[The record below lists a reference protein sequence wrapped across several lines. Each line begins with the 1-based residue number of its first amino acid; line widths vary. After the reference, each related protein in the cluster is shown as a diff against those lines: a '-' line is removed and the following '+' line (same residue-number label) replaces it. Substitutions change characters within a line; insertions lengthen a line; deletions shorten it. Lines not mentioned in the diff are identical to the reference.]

1 MRARALARETMESV
15 KKSGHRGLGLAQS
28 GVMNDRTS
36 LQAIDSASGH
46 VPCEPDGDPP
56 LRASQ
61 FTDYFES
68 SSRRLGQAARR

>member
-15 KKSGHRGLGLAQS
+15 EKSGHRGLGLAQS
-28 GVMNDRTS
+28 GAMNHRTS

-56 LRASQ
+56 DPGL
-61 FTDYFES
+61 
-68 SSRRLGQAARR
+68 